1 MKTVAMYLRVSTE
14 KQELNNQ
21 LSDLKAYCRKNDWAV
36 YKEYSDI
43 VTGKEICEDK
53 RPGFTNLFNDAH
65 KRKFDLVL
73 FWDLSRFS
81 RAGTLYTL
89 QKLQELRNLKIDWV
103 SFNEP
108 YISSLGQFSDI
119 VISIM
124 ATLAKLEREKISERT
139 KSGLRTAKSNG
150 KSLGRPAMLCE
161 KGHKKDRVY
170 IKRISGKN
178 IYTYICRECDKD
190 VSEKGGVKQPTGFS
204 RNAHSKIAYQ

>member
-1 MKTVAMYLRVSTE
+1 MKTVALYLRVSTE
-14 KQELNNQ
+14 KQELKNQ
-21 LSDLKAYCRKNDWAV
+21 LSDLKAYCKKNDWEV

-43 VTGKEICEDK
+43 VTGKEIREDK
-53 RPGFTNLFNDAH
+53 RPGFTQLFADAH

-89 QKLQELRNLKIDWV
+89 QKLQELRNLSIDWV

-150 KSLGRPAMLCE
+150 KSLGRPAMLCD
-161 KGHKKDRVY
+161 KGHKKERVY
-170 IKRISGKN
+170 VKRVNGKN
-178 IYTYICRECDKD
+178 LYTYICRECDKG
-190 VSEKGGVKQPTGFS
+190 VSEKGG
-204 RNAHSKIAYQ
+204 